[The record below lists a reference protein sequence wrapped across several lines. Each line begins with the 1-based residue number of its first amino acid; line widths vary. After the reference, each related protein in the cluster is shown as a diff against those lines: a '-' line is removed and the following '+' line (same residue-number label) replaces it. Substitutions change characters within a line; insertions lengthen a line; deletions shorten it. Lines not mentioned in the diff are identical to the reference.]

1 MYNPFSFKT
10 PEGCLT
16 CTTCIKSPDILMGLR
31 LTHAVLQE
39 SSVDYDKILGLL
51 ETYFASLEQLLKS
64 DLLDHILYRALTHL
78 SIFAFKSGTHWLWV
92 SDSFVQSDS
101 LSDSSGRWVSVLRL
115 RRKAFSFWG
124 LWVRVRIR
132 HNLSHPGYQE
142 TMIQQW

>member
-1 MYNPFSFKT
+1 MLTQPRYFRLMLWDSLMLKEGHIIIYNNNNINMFFFVDSELFIFIFRGGYMYNPFSFKT

-78 SIFAFKSGTHWLWV
+78 SIFAFKSGTH
-92 SDSFVQSDS
+92 
-101 LSDSSGRWVSVLRL
+101 
-115 RRKAFSFWG
+115 
-124 LWVRVRIR
+124 
-132 HNLSHPGYQE
+132 
-142 TMIQQW
+142 